1 MFIDLAKREKER
13 QKAKKKSFRHLRI
26 RKKGYKIKKI
36 KLSDGTEG
44 ESTNDMGGHQAQVG
58 GRG

>member
-26 RKKGYKIKKI
+26 RKKGYKIKK
-36 KLSDGTEG
+36 
-44 ESTNDMGGHQAQVG
+44 
-58 GRG
+58 